1 MAFTTINNGEDHF
14 NTVLYSGNVDHSS
27 ANGSQSITGVGFQPD
42 WVWIKPRT
50 LGYAAGSHNL
60 TDSVR
65 GAGVGQ
71 FADLAVAE
79 YDYGTSANGGTV
91 TAFGADGFT
100 LGGASQVNEDSNTY
114 VAWNWKAATAFSNS
128 AGSNGAD
135 LACTGRVNTTAGF
148 SIIKATSD
156 SAANKTIAHGL
167 GAVPDVIW
175 AKNLDRTYN
184 WDCYFKVLGYNASL
198 ILNGTNTTRTGAWGS
213 NAFTTTTFNTQE
225 NYSSTNGEA
234 YIYYCFTSIKGYSK
248 YGKYEGNADTGR
260 NGPFIYTGFKPAM
273 VILKGSDIAENWWIY
288 DNKRN
293 VSNLVTRGLNPST
306 SGAEVNYSA
315 ADAMNLD
322 FLSNGFKIKSY
333 DGALNGNNKHYVYM
347 AFADNPFVSSAGVP
361 TTAH

>member
-1 MAFTTINNGEDHF
+1 MAYTTIDKGSNHF
-14 NTVLYSGNVDHSS
+14 NTVLYTG
-27 ANGSQSITGVGFQPD
+27 NGSTQSITGVGFQPD
-42 WVWIKPRT
+42 WVWLKDRDNANQHRLSDNARGATKYIVSSET
-50 LGYAAGSHNL
+50 SVEATEAAGL
-60 TDSVR
+60 
-65 GAGVGQ
+65 
-71 FADLAVAE
+71 
-79 YDYGTSANGGTV
+79 
-91 TAFGADGFT
+91 TAFDSDGFS
-100 LGGASQVNEDSNTY
+100 LGSNSDFNGNTAKF
-114 VAWNWKAATAFSNS
+114 VSWNWKGGTAFSNS

-148 SIIKATSD
+148 SVIKATSD

-175 AKNLDRTYN
+175 AKNLGQTYN

-198 ILNGTNTTRTGAWGS
+198 QLNNTSTTRTGAWGS
-213 NAFTTTTFNTQE
+213 NAFTTTTFNTSN
-225 NYSSTNGEA
+225 NYSSNNGYE
-234 YIYYCFTSIKGYSK
+234 YVYYCFTSIKGYSRF
-248 YGKYEGNADTGR
+248 GKYEGNADTGR

-273 VILKGSDIAENWWIY
+273 VIIKGSDIGENWWIY

-293 VSNLVTRGLNPST
+293 PSNLVTRGLYPSANN
-306 SGAEVNYSA
+306 AEVNYSA

-347 AFADNPFVSSAGVP
+347 AFAANPFVSSAGVP